1 MFDGYFR
8 TRVNKIADP
17 AGAWLRKIGISANT
31 LTFLGIAAAAVA
43 MWAVAT
49 GRLIL
54 GFILVVATGL
64 CDLLDG
70 PVAKAAQS
78 SSTRGAFF
86 DSVADRATDIML
98 LCGIAWHLNAND
110 EGGNIYMLAI
120 AVMAVSQIVSYQRA
134 KAEALGLTGKGGI
147 MERAERFVALAAGL
161 LFEVI
166 LVPILWILLVLVS
179 FTAWQRFIHIWRQAA
194 RDSKNL

>member
-8 TRVNKIADP
+8 TGVNKIADP
-17 AGAWLRKIGISANT
+17 IGAGLHKIGLSANA
-31 LTFLGIAAAAVA
+31 LTFLGIAAAAAA

-54 GFILVVATGL
+54 GFILIVATGL

-78 SSTRGAFF
+78 SSTQGAFF
-86 DSVADRATDIML
+86 DSVADRVTDVML
-98 LCGIAWHLNAND
+98 LCGIAWHLNTT

-120 AVMAVSQIVSYQRA
+120 AVLAVSQIVSYQRA
-134 KAEALGLTGKGGI
+134 KAESLGLTGKGGI
-147 MERAERFVALAAGL
+147 MERAERFVVLAAGL

-166 LVPILWILLVLVS
+166 LIPILWALLVLVS
-179 FTAWQRFIHIWRQAA
+179 FTALQRFIHIWRQAA
-194 RDSKNL
+194 KSSK

>member
-8 TRVNKIADP
+8 TGVNKIADP
-17 AGAWLRKIGISANT
+17 IGAGLHKIGLSANA
-31 LTFLGIAAAAVA
+31 LTVLGIAAAAAA

-54 GFILVVATGL
+54 GFILIVATGL

-78 SSTRGAFF
+78 SSTQGAFF
-86 DSVADRATDIML
+86 DSVADRVTDVML
-98 LCGIAWHLNAND
+98 LCGIAWHLNET

-120 AVMAVSQIVSYQRA
+120 AVLAVSQIVSYQRA
-134 KAEALGLTGKGGI
+134 KAESLGLTGKGGI
-147 MERAERFVALAAGL
+147 MERAERFVVLAAGL

-166 LVPILWILLVLVS
+166 LIPILWALLVLVS
-179 FTAWQRFIHIWRQAA
+179 FTALQRFIHIWRQAA
-194 RDSKNL
+194 KSSE

>member
-8 TRVNKIADP
+8 TEVNKIADP
-17 AGAWLRKIGISANT
+17 IGAGLHKIGLSANA
-31 LTFLGIAAAAVA
+31 LTFLGIAAAAAA

-70 PVAKAAQS
+70 PVAKAARS
-78 SSTRGAFF
+78 SSTQGAFF
-86 DSVADRATDIML
+86 DSVADRATDVML
-98 LCGIAWHLNAND
+98 LCGIAWHLNK

-120 AVMAVSQIVSYQRA
+120 AVLAVSQIVSYQRA
-134 KAEALGLTGKGGI
+134 KAESLGLTGKGGI
-147 MERAERFVALAAGL
+147 MERAERFVVLAAGL

-166 LVPILWILLVLVS
+166 LIPILWALLVLVS
-179 FTAWQRFIHIWRQAA
+179 FTALQRFIHIWRQAA
-194 RDSKNL
+194 KSSR

>member
-17 AGAWLRKIGISANT
+17 VGVGLRKIGVSANA
-31 LTFLGIAAAAVA
+31 LTVLGIAAAAAA

-54 GFILVVATGL
+54 GFVLVVVTGL

-78 SSTRGAFF
+78 SSVQGAFL
-86 DSVADRATDIML
+86 DSVADRATDVML
-98 LCGIAWHLNAND
+98 LCGIAWHLNAT

-134 KAEALGLTGKGGI
+134 KAESLGLTGKGGI
-147 MERAERFVALAAGL
+147 MERAERFVVLAAGL
-161 LFEVI
+161 LFEII
-166 LVPILWILLVLVS
+166 LIPILWALLVLVS
-179 FTAWQRFIHIWRQAA
+179 FTALQRFVHIWRQAA
-194 RDSKNL
+194 KSSR

>member
-8 TRVNKIADP
+8 TRVDKIAEP
-17 AGAWLRKIGISANT
+17 IGAGLHKIGISANA
-31 LTFLGIAAAAVA
+31 LTFFGIAAAAVT

-54 GFILVVATGL
+54 GFILIIVTGL

-78 SSTRGAFF
+78 SSLKGAFF
-86 DSVADRATDIML
+86 DSVADRVTDVML
-98 LCGIAWHLNAND
+98 LCGIAWYLNTNS
-110 EGGNIYMLAI
+110 GGNIYMLAI

-134 KAEALGLTGKGGI
+134 KAESLGLTGKGGI
-147 MERAERFVALAAGL
+147 MERAERFVVLAAGL

-166 LVPILWILLVLVS
+166 LIPILWALLVLVS
-179 FTAWQRFIHIWRQAA
+179 FTALQRFVYIWRQAG
-194 RDSKNL
+194 K

>member
-1 MFDGYFR
+1 
-8 TRVNKIADP
+8 
-17 AGAWLRKIGISANT
+17 
-31 LTFLGIAAAAVA
+31 

-54 GFILVVATGL
+54 GFILIIVTGL

-78 SSTRGAFF
+78 SSLKGAFF
-86 DSVADRATDIML
+86 DSVADRVTDVML
-98 LCGIAWHLNAND
+98 LCGIAWYLNTNS
-110 EGGNIYMLAI
+110 GGNIYMLAI

-134 KAEALGLTGKGGI
+134 KAESLGLTGKGGI
-147 MERAERFVALAAGL
+147 MERAERFVVLAAGL

-166 LVPILWILLVLVS
+166 LIPILWALLVLVS
-179 FTAWQRFIHIWRQAA
+179 FTALQRFVYIWRQAG
-194 RDSKNL
+194 K

>member
-17 AGAWLRKIGISANT
+17 VGAGLRKIGLSANV
-31 LTFLGIAAAAVA
+31 LTVLGIAAAAAA

-49 GRLIL
+49 DRLVL

-78 SSTRGAFF
+78 SSAQGAFF
-86 DSVADRATDIML
+86 DSVADRATEVML
-98 LCGIAWHLNAND
+98 LCGIAWHLNAT

-134 KAEALGLTGKGGI
+134 KAESLGFIGKGGI
-147 MERAERFVALAAGL
+147 MERAERFVVLSAGL

-166 LVPILWILLVLVS
+166 LIPILWILLVLVS
-179 FTAWQRFIHIWRQAA
+179 FTALQRFIRIWRQATSSDA
-194 RDSKNL
+194 

>member
-8 TRVNKIADP
+8 KGVNKIADP
-17 AGAWLRKIGISANT
+17 IGAGLHKIGLSANA
-31 LTFLGIAAAAVA
+31 LTVLGIAAAAAA

-54 GFILVVATGL
+54 GFILVVVTGL

-78 SSTRGAFF
+78 SSTQGAFF
-86 DSVADRATDIML
+86 DSVADRVTDVML
-98 LCGIAWHLNAND
+98 LCGIAWYLNTT

-134 KAEALGLTGKGGI
+134 KAESLGLTGKGGI
-147 MERAERFVALAAGL
+147 MERAERFVVLAAGL
-161 LFEVI
+161 VFEVI
-166 LVPILWILLVLVS
+166 LIPILWALLVLVS
-179 FTAWQRFIHIWRQAA
+179 FTAVQRFVYIWRQAA
-194 RDSKNL
+194 KSSD